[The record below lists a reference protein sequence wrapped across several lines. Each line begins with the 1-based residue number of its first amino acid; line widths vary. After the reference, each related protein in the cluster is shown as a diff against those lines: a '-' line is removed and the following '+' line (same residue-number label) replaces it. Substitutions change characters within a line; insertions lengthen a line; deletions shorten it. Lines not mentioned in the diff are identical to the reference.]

1 MISCIKTIYR
11 KIRFALRDFFIN
23 KNKWSNLKADRLV
36 IVASD
41 CTGGML
47 YHDLK
52 KEFLSPT
59 INLFFSAADYI
70 KFLKNPDFYLD
81 MEMEEVKQNEYK
93 YPIAKLG
100 DITLHLV
107 HYKTVEDARIKWKER
122 SERFKKLG
130 VGGEL
135 EYFYIMNDRN
145 GCTEQNLID
154 FDNLPY
160 KNKVVFTHI
169 PHPEIKCAYYIRGF
183 ENGDYV
189 GTMTKFVS
197 PFSIKRVMDQFD
209 FVNWINRGTQ
219 NNG

>member
-1 MISCIKTIYR
+1 MISCIKNIYR

-23 KNKWSNLKADRLV
+23 RNKWSNLKVDKLV

-52 KEFLSPT
+52 KEFCSPT
-59 INLFFSAADYI
+59 INLFFSATDYI
-70 KFLKNPDFYLD
+70 KFLKNPDFYFDLK
-81 MEMEEVKQNEYK
+81 MEEIIQNEYD
-93 YPIAKLG
+93 YPVAKLG

-107 HYKTVEDARIKWKER
+107 HYKTVEEAQIKWKER
-122 SERFKKLG
+122 SERFKEN
-130 VGGEL
+130 GGQNM
-135 EYFYIMNDRN
+135 FCIMNDRN
-145 GCTEQNLID
+145 WCTEQDLID
-154 FDNLPY
+154 FDNLSY
-160 KNKVVFTHI
+160 RNKVVFTHI

-183 ENGDYV
+183 ENDDYV

-209 FVNWINRGTQ
+209 FVNWINKGIQ
-219 NNG
+219 DNG

>member
-1 MISCIKTIYR
+1 MISYIKTIYR
-11 KIRFALRDFFIN
+11 KIRFMLRDFFIN

-52 KEFLSPT
+52 KEFMSPT
-59 INLFFSAADYI
+59 INLFFSATDYI
-70 KFLKNPDFYLD
+70 KFLKNPYFYFN
-81 MEMEEVKQNEYK
+81 MEMEEIKQNEYE

-100 DITLHLV
+100 DITLYLV
-107 HYKTVEDARIKWKER
+107 HYKSVQDAQIKWRER
-122 SERFKKLG
+122 SERFKENW
-130 VGGEL
+130 GGESQNM
-135 EYFYIMNDRN
+135 FCIMNDRN
-145 GCTEQNLID
+145 WCTEQDLID

-160 KNKVVFTHI
+160 RNKVVFTHV

-183 ENGDYV
+183 ENDDYI
-189 GTMTKFVS
+189 GTMTKFVT

-209 FVNWINRGTQ
+209 FVDWINRGTQ